1 MYRLNDYLIKHYQSC
16 LRFTCELHNQTIDNL
31 FAHRQNVNT
40 HKTKSQKT
48 LIRPHHLISRQVL
61 CPRKYLRDAPS
72 RFNKRNSFAAG
83 GLQRPPSRVISGG
96 DELRGSEEVSARGCW
111 IFCANLGV
119 GVGVSWN
126 SEGFEM
132 GEFCLEMMYVVMRGC
147 WLKKESRL

>member
-61 CPRKYLRDAPS
+61 CPRKYLRVRVHKFPLSENLRLPVANAASAKMPEIISYGGRRLSRYRRTAPRYNFFEPDAPFSPRNFRKSNARTSSPRRS
-72 RFNKRNSFAAG
+72 R
-83 GLQRPPSRVISGG
+83 
-96 DELRGSEEVSARGCW
+96 
-111 IFCANLGV
+111 
-119 GVGVSWN
+119 
-126 SEGFEM
+126 
-132 GEFCLEMMYVVMRGC
+132 
-147 WLKKESRL
+147 